1 MAKAKPDIDASQP
14 PATHILV
21 FKEGVNPES
30 VTEDLVNKHALGR
43 RFIYRHALQGAA
55 VVVPS
60 DRFQALSRDPRIA
73 YIEENRLMHLHVQS
87 VPTGIDRIDTE
98 QNATAKIDGVNDLMD
113 VDIAIIDTGIDID
126 HPDLNVYKYAS
137 CTGNPS
143 SGSCAE
149 GDSSANDIEGHG
161 SHVAGTAAAIDNTSG
176 VVGVAPGARLWA
188 VKVFPDQGQA
198 WASILIAG
206 IDYVTANASEIEV
219 ANMSLGFD
227 GTVTSVNTAVSNSV
241 AAGIVY
247 TVSAGNEA
255 QDVANVSPAGNPD
268 VITVSAL
275 ADFDGQPG
283 GQGSGGWSYGAPA
296 SCTENVDD
304 SFACFSN
311 YGTGVDIMAP
321 GVDILST
328 YKDGGTASL
337 HGTSMSSPHAAG
349 AAAIYILEN
358 PGSTPAQVKA
368 GLMAAGNTAPC
379 DTPSGICTDDPD
391 GIQEPLLRLS
401 CSDDD
406 GDGVCDAVDNCPVT
420 SNPGQAD
427 ADGDGVGDVCDNC
440 IATPNSS
447 QLDADSDGVGDVCD
461 NCINT
466 SNTDQLDSDGDGIGD
481 VCDSC
486 PTVDDFSTTDSDG
499 DGLTDYEE
507 CLLGTN
513 ALESDTDGDSLSDY
527 EEDRTYGTDPLST
540 DTDGDG
546 LSDGDEVGTY
556 GTDPLFT
563 NNLGDLAPRGSPDGT
578 LNAADVL
585 ILTQLVTGQM
595 VATQGELLLG
605 DLNYNTTIDAGDI
618 VLLQGAVLGLI
629 PPP

>member
-1 MAKAKPDIDASQP
+1 MRMFAYLENIEPRYLATGLVIILCMVISHGVAMAKLDINASQP
-14 PATHILV
+14 PATHIIV

-43 RFIYRHALQGAA
+43 RFTYRHALQGAA

-60 DRFQALSRDPRIA
+60 GRFQALSRDPRIA
-73 YIEENRLMHLHVQS
+73 YIEENRVMHLHVQS

-113 VDIAIIDTGIDID
+113 VDIAVIDTGIDID

-143 SGSCAE
+143 SGSCVE

-161 SHVAGTAAAIDNTSG
+161 SHVAGTAAAIDNVSG

-188 VKVFPDQGQA
+188 VKVFPDHGQA

-283 GQGSGGWSYGAPA
+283 GLGSGGWSFGAPA

-321 GVDILST
+321 GVNVLST
-328 YKDGGTASL
+328 YT
-337 HGTSMSSPHAAG
+337 
-349 AAAIYILEN
+349 
-358 PGSTPAQVKA
+358 
-368 GLMAAGNTAPC
+368 
-379 DTPSGICTDDPD
+379 
-391 GIQEPLLRLS
+391 
-401 CSDDD
+401 
-406 GDGVCDAVDNCPVT
+406 
-420 SNPGQAD
+420 
-427 ADGDGVGDVCDNC
+427 
-440 IATPNSS
+440 
-447 QLDADSDGVGDVCD
+447 
-461 NCINT
+461 
-466 SNTDQLDSDGDGIGD
+466 
-481 VCDSC
+481 
-486 PTVDDFSTTDSDG
+486 TV
-499 DGLTDYEE
+499 
-507 CLLGTN
+507 
-513 ALESDTDGDSLSDY
+513 
-527 EEDRTYGTDPLST
+527 R
-540 DTDGDG
+540 
-546 LSDGDEVGTY
+546 
-556 GTDPLFT
+556 
-563 NNLGDLAPRGSPDGT
+563 
-578 LNAADVL
+578 
-585 ILTQLVTGQM
+585 
-595 VATQGELLLG
+595 
-605 DLNYNTTIDAGDI
+605 
-618 VLLQGAVLGLI
+618 
-629 PPP
+629 